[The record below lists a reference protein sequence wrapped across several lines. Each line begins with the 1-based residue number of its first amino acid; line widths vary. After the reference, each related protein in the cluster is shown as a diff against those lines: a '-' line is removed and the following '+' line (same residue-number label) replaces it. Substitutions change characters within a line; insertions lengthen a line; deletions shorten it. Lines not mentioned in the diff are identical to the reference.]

1 MDIQEFIDN
10 FAGQLDETT
19 VDQLSA
25 ETRFRELP
33 DWSSL
38 AALTIIAMIDD
49 EYDIVLKGE
58 EMRSA
63 KTIGELFNIVASK
76 LN

>member
-1 MDIQEFIDN
+1 MELQEFINN
-10 FAGQLDETT
+10 FADQLDETS

-49 EYDIVLKGE
+49 EYDIILKGE

-63 KTIGELFNIVASK
+63 NTIGELFNLVASK
-76 LN
+76 K

>member
-1 MDIQEFIDN
+1 MDIQEFINN

-49 EYDIVLKGE
+49 EYDIILKGE
-58 EMRSA
+58 EMRA
-63 KTIGELFNIVASK
+63 TNTIEELFNLVASK
-76 LN
+76 LD

>member
-63 KTIGELFNIVASK
+63 KTIGELFNIVVSK

>member
-63 KTIGELFNIVASK
+63 NTIGELFNIVASK

>member
-1 MDIQEFIDN
+1 MDIQEFINN
-10 FAGQLDETT
+10 FADQLDETSAE
-19 VDQLSA
+19 QLTA

-49 EYDIVLKGE
+49 EYDIVLKGD

-63 KTIGELFNIVASK
+63 NTVGELFNIVASK
-76 LN
+76 LD

>member
-1 MDIQEFIDN
+1 MELQEFINN
-10 FAGQLDETT
+10 FAEQLDETT
-19 VDQLSA
+19 ADQLNA
-25 ETRFRELP
+25 GTRFRELP

-49 EYDIVLKGE
+49 EYDIILKGE

-63 KTIGELFNIVASK
+63 NTIGELFNLVASK
-76 LN
+76 K

>member
-1 MDIQEFIDN
+1 MDIQEFITN
-10 FAGQLDETT
+10 FADQLDDTT

-25 ETRFRELP
+25 DTRFRELP

-58 EMRSA
+58 EMRSTN
-63 KTIGELFNIVASK
+63 TIGELFNLVASK
-76 LN
+76 VS